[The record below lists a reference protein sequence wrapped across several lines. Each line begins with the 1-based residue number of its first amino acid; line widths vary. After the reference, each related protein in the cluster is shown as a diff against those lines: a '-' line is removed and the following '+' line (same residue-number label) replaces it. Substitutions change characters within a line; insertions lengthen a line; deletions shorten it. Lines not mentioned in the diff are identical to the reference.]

1 MLSLFNIISKLSFAG
16 THSIFL
22 HINVV
27 TEILLYSL
35 INSKFCQIHSD
46 FLVTQPCCLWG
57 GFFLPSLYTF
67 SPFLLSPCSG
77 YSLRYTEAQKQYHWT
92 PCLTRTLRSK
102 GFNIS
107 PVRALLTAG
116 LLKIRFIRLKAFL
129 FSTHLQEILHLP
141 KWMLNFTKCS
151 SMSIE
156 TIKKILLLT
165 VLTW

>member
-27 TEILLYSL
+27 TEILLHSL

-46 FLVTQPCCLWG
+46 FVVTQSCCLW
-57 GFFLPSLYTF
+57 FCTF
-67 SPFLLSPCSG
+67 SFFLLSYCSG
-77 YSLRYTEAQKQYHWT
+77 YSLRHTEEQKQRCWT
-92 PCLTRTLRSK
+92 PCLSRTLRSK
-102 GFNIS
+102 GFTIS
-107 PVRALLTAG
+107 PARALLTAG
-116 LLKIRFIRLKAFL
+116 LLKTCSIRLKAFL
-129 FSTHLQEILHLP
+129 LSTRLWKILHLP

-156 TIKKILLLT
+156 MIK
-165 VLTW
+165 